1 MQYKSS
7 CMCMQ
12 FVTAKKIP
20 TIFKKKKRKKKTN
33 NRKRKETKLY
43 TGPIWGWMQYQN
55 PFNFK
60 EKNRSFL
67 QGEGK
72 SVE

>member
-1 MQYKSS
+1 MYLHVV
-7 CMCMQ
+7 C
-12 FVTAKKIP
+12 KKESNN
-20 TIFKKKKRKKKTN
+20 FQKKKEKKKTN
-33 NRKRKETKLY
+33 NRKRKEPKLY